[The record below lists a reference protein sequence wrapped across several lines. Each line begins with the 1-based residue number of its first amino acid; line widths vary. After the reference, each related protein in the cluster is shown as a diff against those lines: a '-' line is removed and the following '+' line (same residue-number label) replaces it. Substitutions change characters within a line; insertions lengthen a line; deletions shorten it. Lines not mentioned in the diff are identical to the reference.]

1 MLRLAA
7 FCEQFTPLVALDP
20 PCGLMLDVTG
30 CAHLFGGEATMRTCI
45 LQAMARLSFTGRA
58 AVAGTPEA
66 ARALA
71 RFGQEGVT
79 PAGRGR
85 NFHPPAAPSP
95 RSKRQERR
103 ASR

>member
-20 PCGLMLDVTG
+20 PCGLMLDATG
-30 CAHLFGGEATMRTCI
+30 CAHLFGGDAAMRTSV
-45 LQAMARLSFTGRA
+45 LQALAHLSFTGRA
-58 AVAGTPEA
+58 AVAGTPDA

-71 RFGQEGVT
+71 RFGETAVRC
-79 PAGRGR
+79 PAKMKISPGRS
-85 NFHPPAAPSP
+85 PSP
-95 RSKRQERR
+95 RSKRHERR